1 MSERSG
7 NHFSNISGDRPWE
20 RFPKTRYAGSKR
32 KLLPLLANVFRKLEF
47 DTALDPFCGAGSV
60 AYLLKCLGSEVT
72 ASDALESNVVAA
84 RALIQNSTETLGGG
98 IEELVSGLPT
108 PDDPAG
114 IVERTFDGIFFE
126 RDENR
131 FIDQILRRI
140 DELPGARRDLAMYS
154 LFQACL
160 AKRPYN
166 LFHRANLAMRT
177 RDVERSFGNKVTWD
191 TPFNVHMKRYATAAD
206 AAVFDSERACAAVC
220 SNALDMDPTG
230 CDLVYI
236 DPPYVSSRGT
246 GVDYLDHYHFLEGLC
261 DPENWEERVL
271 MKYKHRPL
279 RGRGQNPWCN
289 PAQVS
294 DTFEETIN
302 RFCDSILVISYRS
315 DGIPG
320 IDEIVD
326 FLKHAGKHVEI
337 VDAGEYVYALS
348 KNRRS
353 REIVLVGR

>member
-7 NHFSNISGDRPWE
+7 KHFSNISGDRHWE

-32 KLLPLLANVFRKLEF
+32 KLLPLLANVLGKLEF
-47 DTALDPFCGAGSV
+47 DTALDPFCGTGSV
-60 AYLLKCLGSEVT
+60 AYLLKCLGAEVT
-72 ASDALESNVVAA
+72 ASDTLESNVVAA
-84 RALIQNSTETLGGG
+84 RALIQNSTETLGDG
-98 IEELVSGLPT
+98 IEELVSNLPKT
-108 PDDPAG
+108 DGPIG
-114 IVERTFDGIFFE
+114 IVEHTFDGIFFE
-126 RDENR
+126 RHENR
-131 FIDQILRRI
+131 FIDQILPRI
-140 DELPGARRDLAMYS
+140 DGLPGARRDLAMYS

-177 RDVERSFGNKVTWD
+177 RDVARSFGNKVTWD

-206 AAVFDSERACAAVC
+206 AAVFDSGRACRAVC
-220 SNALDMDPTG
+220 SSALDMDPTG

-236 DPPYVSSRGT
+236 DPPYVSSRGK
-246 GVDYLDHYHFLEGLC
+246 GVDYLDYYHFLEGLC

-279 RGRGQNPWCN
+279 QGRGQNPWCD
-289 PAQVS
+289 PAGVS
-294 DTFEETIN
+294 GAFEETIK
-302 RFCDSILVISYRS
+302 RFCGSILLISYRS

-320 IDEIVD
+320 IDEIAG

-348 KNRRS
+348 RNRKS

>member
-1 MSERSG
+1 MTEL
-7 NHFSNISGDRPWE
+7 GDRPWE
-20 RFPKTRYAGSKR
+20 SFPKTRYAGSKR
-32 KLLPLLANVFRKLEF
+32 KLLSLLASVFRNLEF

-60 AYLLKCLGSEVT
+60 AYLLKCLGAEVT
-72 ASDALESNVVAA
+72 ACDALESNIVVA
-84 RALIQNSTETLGGG
+84 RALIQNSRETLGNE
-98 IEELVSGLPT
+98 IEELGAGLPRLDG
-108 PDDPAG
+108 PIG

-126 RDENR
+126 RHENR
-131 FIDQILRRI
+131 FIDQILPRI
-140 DELPGARRDLAMYS
+140 DELSGFRRDLAMYS

-166 LFHRANLAMRT
+166 LFHRANLAMRQ
-177 RDVERSFGNKVTWD
+177 RNVARSFGNKTTWD
-191 TPFNVHMKRYATAAD
+191 TPFNVHMKRYAIAAD
-206 AAVFDSERACAAVC
+206 SAVFDSGRACRAVF

-230 CDLVYI
+230 HDLVYI
-236 DPPYVSSRGT
+236 DPPYVSSSGT
-246 GVDYLDHYHFLEGLC
+246 GVDYLDYYHFLEGLC

-279 RGRGQNPWCN
+279 RGRGQNPWCD
-289 PAQVS
+289 PARVS
-294 DTFEETIN
+294 GAFEETIKK
-302 RFCDSILVISYRS
+302 FCDSILVISYRS

-320 IDEIVD
+320 ISEIAG